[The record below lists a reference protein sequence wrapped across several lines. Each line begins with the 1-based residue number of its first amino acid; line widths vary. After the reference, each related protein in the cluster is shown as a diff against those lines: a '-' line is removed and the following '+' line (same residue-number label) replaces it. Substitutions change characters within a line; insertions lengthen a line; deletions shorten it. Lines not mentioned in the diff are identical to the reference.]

1 MLERLT
7 EEQKSCLRRMSL
19 EQPAYFALR
28 EAGPVLAL
36 TRLGLCSKVL
46 DGVHRE
52 GYGLQAVLTQAG
64 QELAASLALA
74 ENENK
79 EPG

>member
-1 MLERLT
+1 MLEHLT
-7 EEQKSCLRRMSL
+7 EEQKSCLRRMCL

-52 GYGLQAVLTQAG
+52 GYGLQAVLTPAG
-64 QELAASLALA
+64 QELAASLA
-74 ENENK
+74 EKENK
-79 EPG
+79 ESE